1 MTEQLLGDYQHV
13 IDDLKLIPGGGGVF
27 EIMVNDELM
36 FSKKSLGRHAE
47 EGEVL
52 GLFEQKVGPDVPKFN
67 D

>member
-1 MTEQLLGDYQHV
+1 M
-13 IDDLKLIPGGGGVF
+13 IDDLKLIPGKGGVF
-27 EIMVNDELM
+27 EVMVNDDLM
-36 FSKKSLGRHAE
+36 FSKKGLGRHAE